1 MKAGFSQSN
10 IFGIITKKNYSDN
23 FTSRD
28 PMIAALLIGISYF
41 AMEHTM
47 RSISGGPMNPTIALA

>member
-10 IFGIITKKNYSDN
+10 IFGIITKKKLKDN

-28 PMIAALLIGISYF
+28 PMIAALLIGLSYF
-41 AMEHTM
+41 AMERTM
-47 RSISGGPMNPTIALA
+47 KNISGGPMNPTIALA